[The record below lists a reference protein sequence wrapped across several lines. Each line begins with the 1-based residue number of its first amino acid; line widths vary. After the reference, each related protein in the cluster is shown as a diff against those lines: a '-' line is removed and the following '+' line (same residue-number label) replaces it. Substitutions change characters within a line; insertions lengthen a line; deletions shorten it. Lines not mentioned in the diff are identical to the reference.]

1 MRSLIDAL
9 AASWVERI
17 ALAVL
22 LLLDL
27 SLPGIHGSDLIR
39 RLRSLQQ
46 RQQAAS
52 ASDHPND

>member
-1 MRSLIDAL
+1 MHAGREFI
-9 AASWVERI
+9 ERI
-17 ALAVL
+17 PKSDLHL
-22 LLLDL
+22 HLDY
-27 SLPGIHGSDLIR
+27 LIR